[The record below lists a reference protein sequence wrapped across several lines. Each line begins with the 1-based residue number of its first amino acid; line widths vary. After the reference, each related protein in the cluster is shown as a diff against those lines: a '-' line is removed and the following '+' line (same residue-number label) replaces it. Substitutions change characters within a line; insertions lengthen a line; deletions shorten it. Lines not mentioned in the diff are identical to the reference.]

1 MDKTRGKYHGLYIEM
16 KAIGGSPTQEQQAWI
31 AALTEQGYAAQVC
44 VGFEEAKETIEQ
56 YLRLPKPEKG

>member
-1 MDKTRGKYHGLYIEM
+1 M
-16 KAIGGSPTQEQQAWI
+16 KAIGGSPTQEQKAWI

-44 VGFEEAKETIEQ
+44 VGSEEAKETIEQ